1 MSNEELK
8 KIVEEVIG
16 NNDPFWNEPVF
27 EVVKKIIEMPNGTES
42 SVSKLLGTSQYSS
55 EQLFDIHNSVNEV
68 CKKLNIGIDYSEYKD
83 KIVGL
88 PFNIPFVK
96 KEKKIPVCPNCG
108 ERLMFLMPDG
118 QVLSCNKC
126 NKYYKNN
133 NGEAGEETSS
143 PYNRNDVLY

>member
-96 KEKKIPVCPNCG
+96 KEKKIPACPNCG

>member
-1 MSNEELK
+1 M
-8 KIVEEVIG
+8 
-16 NNDPFWNEPVF
+16 
-27 EVVKKIIEMPNGTES
+27 
-42 SVSKLLGTSQYSS
+42 
-55 EQLFDIHNSVNEV
+55 NEV

>member
-27 EVVKKIIEMPNGTES
+27 EVAKKIIEMPIGTES

-55 EQLFDIHNSVNEV
+55 KQLFDIYHCVNKV
-68 CKKLNIGIDYSEYKD
+68 CKKLNIVMDFSKENAKVD
-83 KIVGL
+83 GL
-88 PFNIPFVK
+88 LYNLPFVK

-108 ERLMFLMPDG
+108 EKLMFLMPDG

-133 NGEAGEETSS
+133 NGETGEETSS
-143 PYNRNDVLY
+143 PYKRNDVLY

>member
-42 SVSKLLGTSQYSS
+42 SVSELLGTSQYSS